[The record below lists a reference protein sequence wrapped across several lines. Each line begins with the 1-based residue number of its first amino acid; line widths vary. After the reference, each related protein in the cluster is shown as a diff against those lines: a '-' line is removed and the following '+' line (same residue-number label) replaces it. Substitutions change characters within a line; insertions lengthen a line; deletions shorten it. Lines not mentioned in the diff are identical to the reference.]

1 MVVQMVLNHCCRG
14 SSPCEAT
21 KKKTWK
27 HSRGGLCDGLK
38 IRRNWFDSS
47 CFHKKTKKL
56 KRGTAVNYS
65 RL

>member
-1 MVVQMVLNHCCRG
+1 MVAQKVLNHCCRG

-21 KKKTWK
+21 KKIWK

-38 IRRNWFDSS
+38 IRRNWFDSN

-56 KRGTAVNYS
+56 RCAPAVNEG